1 MKVSDRLK
9 LCGTGAKITDGFGLA
24 RWPSFSDHPIG
35 AYKLSQLT
43 QSKAERPAT
52 EACFYH

>member
-9 LCGTGAKITDGFGLA
+9 LWWDGAKITNGFGLA